1 METQLTT
8 RKPFRLWLS
17 DELKVISF
25 RCLKHFKQLIFSD
38 EDNLFKYVY
47 QQIEKGYK
55 VRQQKSKHI

>member
-55 VRQQKSKHI
+55 VR